1 LGTYFIAK
9 GTPLGEIG
17 TSPPSGGRALE
28 QYVAEFEA
36 YAKAAGITDDADIGN
51 FGRFMENE
59 PTTGAGSGSLGPSRI
74 ADALV
79 AGGMTVPSNMRS
91 MIESAYI
98 AVQTG
103 EAHAQCTAMQC
114 IFIVCT

>member
-1 LGTYFIAK
+1 MTMNTADKEAWKEMLASDRGNRRLTTALRTDLGTYFIAK

-59 PTTGAGSGSLGPSRI
+59 PTTGAGSGSLGPSKKIR
-74 ADALV
+74 
-79 AGGMTVPSNMRS
+79 
-91 MIESAYI
+91 
-98 AVQTG
+98 
-103 EAHAQCTAMQC
+103 
-114 IFIVCT
+114 